1 MSENTEMFLGI
12 PELTEL
18 FEKRHR
24 MNNLEVKLPYW
35 VLKNLLNRAGYLPK
49 DEAVTIL
56 PHRTKDEIFNE
67 FFEPTGT
74 QKQILMCL
82 VSDFPRTLEQ
92 SLSEHRQFPEK
103 QNAARRRRLPY
114 RRH

>member
-1 MSENTEMFLGI
+1 MSENTELFLGI

-24 MNNLEVKLPYW
+24 MNNLEVKMPYW

-49 DEAVTIL
+49 DEAITIV
-56 PHRTKDEIFNE
+56 PHLAKTEIFNE
-67 FFEPTGT
+67 FVKPTGT

-92 SLSEHRQFPEK
+92 SLSECRHIPEK
-103 QNAARRRRLPY
+103 QSLVRRKRRPY

>member
-67 FFEPTGT
+67 FIEPTGT

-92 SLSEHRQFPEK
+92 SLSERRQIQEK
-103 QNAARRRRLPY
+103 QIHSQRRRRPY